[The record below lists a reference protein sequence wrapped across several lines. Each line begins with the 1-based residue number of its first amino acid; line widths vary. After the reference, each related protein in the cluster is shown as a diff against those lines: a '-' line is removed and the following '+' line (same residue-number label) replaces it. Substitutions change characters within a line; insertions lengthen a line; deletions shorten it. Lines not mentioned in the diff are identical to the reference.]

1 MSVVMRAEVTDPPAL
16 FRMFL
21 MDIFYS
27 IAYNRCCTVS
37 GTAGQPEDF
46 LLCMRISS
54 KCSPPPRTEWRNLLV
69 DGGYML
75 LVLDMVENEAKRD

>member
-1 MSVVMRAEVTDPPAL
+1 MRAEVTDPPAL
-16 FRMFL
+16 FGMFRT
-21 MDIFYS
+21 DIFYS

-54 KCSPPPRTEWRNLLV
+54 RCSPSPRTEWRNLLV
-69 DGGYML
+69 DGGFVL
-75 LVLDMVENEAKRD
+75 LVLDMVENEAKRN